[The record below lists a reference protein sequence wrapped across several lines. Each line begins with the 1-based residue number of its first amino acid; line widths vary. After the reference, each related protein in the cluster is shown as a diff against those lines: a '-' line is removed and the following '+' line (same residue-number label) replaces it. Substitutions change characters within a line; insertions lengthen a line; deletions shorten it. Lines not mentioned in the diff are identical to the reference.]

1 MPRLLNTDEIA
12 RQLGDLPGW
21 RYAEG
26 ALRRSVVAPD
36 FATAVAIVDAVAV
49 AAEDMDHHPDVDIRY
64 QTLHLALTTHSAG
77 GVTQLDVELAHR
89 ISAAASDHG
98 VRVDDAV
105 DPKPRLEITIDC
117 QDAPRLRAW
126 WASALRYVEHDDL
139 IVDPDGHGPTLWF
152 QEVPE
157 AKTVKNRIHLDL
169 HLPRHEAAAKRD
181 LLLASGGTLVGTF
194 ETFWVITDPEGNE
207 MCVCVDE

>member
-1 MPRLLNTDEIA
+1 MPRLLTTDEIT
-12 RQLGDLPGW
+12 RQLADLPGW
-21 RYAEG
+21 RFADR

-36 FATAVAIVDAVAV
+36 FPTAIAIVDAIAAV
-49 AAEDMDHHPDVDIRY
+49 AEEMDHHPDLDIRWS
-64 QTLHLALTTHSAG
+64 TVHVASSTHSAG

-89 ISAAASDHG
+89 ISAVAGDHG

-105 DPKPRLEITIDC
+105 DPRPRLEITIDC
-117 QDAPRLRAW
+117 ADPARLRAW
-126 WASALRYVEHDDL
+126 WAAALRYVEHDDL
-139 IVDPDGHGPTLWF
+139 IVDPDGNGPSLWF

-157 AKTVKNRIHLDL
+157 PKSVKNRIHLDL

-181 LLLASGGTLVGTF
+181 LLLSSGGTLVGTF